1 MTTGPTDEE
10 STTAA
15 GGPGGMPLA
24 LRLSEGLGPNATT
37 LRVLREG
44 ELMGAYME
52 YDRHADKTLHPADYL
67 LRLLA
72 AVSAAT
78 VGANAPAAAELDAM
92 RAEIAEL
99 DALREKL
106 AGILSR
112 TAAALR
118 GPEPPLTR
126 WSWHDLPERAAAA
139 IAAIDLMQR
148 TAHHLAAGRL
158 HDSDCAMHSAP
169 AYPAGEC
176 DCGAL
181 GPNVRAKRATAV

>member
-1 MTTGPTDEE
+1 MDKTD
-10 STTAA
+10 AQMVPA
-15 GGPGGMPLA
+15 P
-24 LRLSEGLGPNATT
+24 LGPVERMVRLGAEAPPWWKCDTHGPATPNAWGCPEC
-37 LRVLREG
+37 VRE
-44 ELMGAYME
+44 
-52 YDRHADKTLHPADYL
+52 
-67 LRLLA
+67 
-72 AVSAAT
+72 
-78 VGANAPAAAELDAM
+78 M

-99 DALREKL
+99 DALRDKL

-112 TAAALR
+112 TAVALR

-148 TAHHLAAGRL
+148 TAQHLAAGRP
-158 HDSDCAMHSAP
+158 HDSDCAMHNAP

-181 GPNVRAKRATAV
+181 GPNAQAHLHATARGQTK